1 MAVDKT
7 FEVKEEEVIIFLSD
21 PMSNYRVSVRQIFE
35 VLGGSKIA
43 MIVSDFLILLAA
55 LLTLT

>member
-1 MAVDKT
+1 MDKT

-21 PMSNYRVSVRQIFE
+21 PMSNYKVAVRQILE

-43 MIVSDFLILLAA
+43 MIVSDFVILLAA